1 MLKITIIKSNGQEQ
15 EFNFAK
21 LRTSVLKAYESVN
34 KSPSKIDDIMDLLK
48 ASIEE
53 FVDEENK
60 ISTKDLWD
68 LVEKILLQVWD
79 FDVAK
84 AYILYRWK
92 AHCEKEKISEDK
104 KYKINVIKKDGSKQ
118 KFSIKKIKKVFD
130 LVSKDVPECSFEEF
144 EKEFKKY
151 LIDNITTEQ
160 ISKLLIKSAVDKVA
174 IDNISWQ
181 KIAWRLFLLN
191 IYKQASRNLWV
202 KIQDL
207 YKKENYLE
215 LFKQYIKDNLYFKH
229 FFRFYKE
236 EDILQAWEMI
246 VWERD
251 FDYGYTTILMYN
263 KRYLLNPNKF
273 VREIPQQMYMSA
285 ALFLAIPEG
294 LDLLKE
300 KKEEL
305 RVNWKL
311 EDIELERFI
320 LSIPKEDW
328 EIIENTNKTLE
339 DILEISWPVLTHP
352 WLRNRR
358 LEIAQKIYE
367 YTSIWKISLPTP
379 TLLNA
384 RTNFH
389 QLSSCF
395 KFNIADDLRW
405 IYHTIENMAQ
415 ISKFGGW
422 IGSYLWHIRAKG
434 SSIRWVK
441 WASGWVLPWI
451 KVMNDTAIA
460 VNQLGA
466 RAGAISVTIDAW
478 HLDILDFL
486 EMQTE
491 TGDIRRKAF
500 DVFPA
505 ISIPDLFMERVINN
519 ENWTLFDP
527 RELRVKLWT
536 RLEDHYWKEFE
547 QLYLEAESRNDI
559 ELKETILAKDL
570 FKQMLRTVVETGMPY
585 VFFRDTSN
593 KYNPNK
599 HEWMVY
605 STQLCTEII
614 QNTKEPTF
622 VEEKTEDGLV
632 SIKYKPGDTVVCN
645 LASINVAKV
654 NPFTGDMEDV
664 HNIAMRILD
673 NVITMNFYPVEETKL
688 TAMKYRAVWLWY
700 MWLAEYLATQ
710 AKLRYDSKE
719 AVEHVD
725 KLFEQY
731 AYFTLKA
738 SVDLAKERWKYSL
751 FEWSDWSKWI
761 LFGKDENWFKE
772 NSEYVQDWISLI
784 QNMKKYGTRF
794 SYHQA
799 PAPNTSTALV
809 VGTTAWLL
817 PVYKKYFVE
826 TNAAAP
832 TVNVAPNL
840 SKENFWFYKEYVHMN
855 MQDVINMISTIQKWI
870 DQSISFEWII
880 NPMEVS
886 PADLYS
892 YYVNGWKQWLKTV
905 YYVRS
910 MSLEVEKCESCAG

>member
-1 MLKITIIKSNGQEQ
+1 MKIKVIVVKSNGQEQ
-15 EFNFAK
+15 EFNLAK
-21 LRTSVLKAYESVN
+21 LRTSILKAYESAN
-34 KSPSKIDDIMDLLK
+34 KSPSNIEEIIDLMK
-48 ASIEE
+48 ASVEQFINE
-53 FVDEENK
+53 DSK
-60 ISTKDLWD
+60 ITSNDLWD
-68 LVEKILLQVWD
+68 LVEKILVQSGD

-84 AYILYRWK
+84 SYILYRWK
-92 AHCEKEKISEDK
+92 AHCEKETPEDK
-104 KYKINVIKKDGSKQ
+104 KFKINVIKKDGSKQ
-118 KFSIKKIKKVFD
+118 KFNIKKIKKIFD
-130 LVSKDVPECSFEEF
+130 IVSKDTPECTFDEF
-144 EKEFKKY
+144 EQEIKKY
-151 LIDNITTEQ
+151 LIDNITTTQ
-160 ISKLLIKSAVDKVA
+160 LAKLLVKSAVDKVT
-174 IDNISWQ
+174 IENTSWQ
-181 KIAWRLFLLN
+181 QIAWRLFLFS
-191 IYKQASRNLWV
+191 IYKQASRNLNV
-202 KIQDL
+202 KVKDL
-207 YKKENYLE
+207 YLPKNYVN
-215 LFKQYIKDNLYFKH
+215 LFNEYIDNKLYFRH
-229 FFRFYKE
+229 FKRFYKE
-236 EDILQAWEMI
+236 EDILQAWKYI
-246 VWERD
+246 NPERD

-263 KRYLLNPNKF
+263 KRYLLNPNK
-273 VREIPQQMYMSA
+273 VVKEIPQQMYMSA

-294 LDLLKE
+294 LDK
-300 KKEEL
+300 L
-305 RVNWKL
+305 RIENWKL
-311 EDIELERFI
+311 NNSKQITDKELLDLISKVSE
-320 LSIPKEDW
+320 KDW
-328 EIIENTNKTLE
+328 EIINNENKTLE
-339 DILEISWPVLTHP
+339 DILEISDSVLLHP
-352 WLRNRR
+352 WLRKIRFD
-358 LEIAQKIYE
+358 IAKKIYD
-367 YTSIWKISLPTP
+367 YTSTWKISLPTP

-395 KFNIADDLRW
+395 KFNIDDDLRS
-405 IYHTIENMAQ
+405 IYHTVENMAQ

-422 IGSYLWHIRAKG
+422 IGSYLGHIRAKW
-434 SSIRWVK
+434 SSIRNVK
-441 WASGWVLPWI
+441 WASGGVLPWI

-478 HLDILDFL
+478 HLDIMDFL

-505 ISIPDLFMERVINN
+505 VSIPDLFMKRVINN

-527 RELRVKLWT
+527 KEVRDTIWT
-536 RLEDHYWKEFE
+536 KLEDHFWEDFE
-547 QLYLEAESRNDI
+547 KLYLELEQRDDL
-559 ELKETILAKDL
+559 EMKEIISAKDL
-570 FKQMLRTVVETGMPY
+570 FKQILRTVVETGMPY
-585 VFFRDTSN
+585 IFFRDTSN

-599 HEWMVY
+599 HVGNVY

-614 QNTKEPTF
+614 QNTSESIF

-632 SIKYKPGDTVVCN
+632 AIKYKPGDTVVCN

-654 NPFTGDMEDV
+654 NQNTGDMEDV

-688 TAMKYRAVWLWY
+688 TAMKYRSVWLGY
-700 MWLAEYLATQ
+700 MWLSEYLATQ
-710 AKLRYDSKE
+710 AKLRYDSSQ

-738 SVDLAKERWKYSL
+738 SVELAKERWRYSL
-751 FEWSDWSKWI
+751 FEGSDWSKGI
-761 LFGKDENWFKE
+761 LFGKDEKWFSE
-772 NSEYVQDWISLI
+772 NSEYATDWLDLI
-784 QNMKKYGTRF
+784 QKMKKYGTRF
-794 SYHQA
+794 AYHQA

-809 VGTTAWLL
+809 VGTTAGLL

-826 TNAAAP
+826 TNSAAP

-855 MQDVINMISTIQKWI
+855 MSNVIDMISTIQKWI

-892 YYVNGWKQWLKTV
+892 YYLKGWEQGLKTV